1 MLAPLGRAYAT
12 RRHCVV
18 IHRNVLLFAIRQT
31 AFGAE
36 PLTLRFDISAY
47 RVEGNSLLK
56 QKQIQVLPRVV
67 LRPSPKRNEVDANV
81 EVERFGYRL
90 ALSELGDRI
99 DTFAGYVLAGG
110 SRR

>member
-1 MLAPLGRAYAT
+1 MQCGIVARILIAGWCVLALSRA
-12 RRHCVV
+12 
-18 IHRNVLLFAIRQT
+18 N
-31 AFGAE
+31 GAD
-36 PLTLRFDISAY
+36 PVTLRFDISAY